1 MMQNVPRIQKHT
13 VSISPFCR
21 RFLSFALR
29 VVSYGTVHTQTDDP
43 NGERFSFYHRLNYVV
58 SGNPCLLIGD
68 RRIELA
74 PGCLVYL
81 PPNQILEIDS
91 SRPPVDLLFVNFE
104 VGALDMLEEV
114 RSFLQ
119 DLFPEQHVY
128 DPDQEL
134 LAILRTIQKIGMRN
148 QVGTGLEIQNLFE
161 NLIVHTVR
169 LSEHFSQ
176 LQDDPVSSG
185 GANIL
190 GKAMNY
196 INENL
201 GHSFRLSDMADALSI
216 SENYLYKLFVSK
228 TGKSPAAFIQNLRM
242 ETAKQALANQ
252 SLPIKMI
259 AAHLGYPDASHF
271 STVFKRTWGISP
283 RAYRDS
289 LTNGHTVKK
298 PADGTDR
305 TH

>member
-1 MMQNVPRIQKHT
+1 MKKIVPQVQKRS
-13 VSISPFCR
+13 VSFGPFCR

-29 VVSYGTVHTQTDDP
+29 AVSWGTVHTQTGDP
-43 NGERFSFYHRLNYVV
+43 CGERFSFYHRLNYVV
-58 SGNPCLLIGD
+58 SGNPCILIGD
-68 RRIELA
+68 RRVALT

-81 PPNQILEIDS
+81 PPNQFLEIDS
-91 SRPPVDLLFVNFE
+91 SLPPVDLLFVNFE

-134 LAILRTIQKIGMRN
+134 LAILGTIQKIGMRN

-169 LSEHFSQ
+169 LSERFSH
-176 LQDDPVSSG
+176 LHKDPVPSG
-185 GANIL
+185 GSNIL

-216 SENYLYKLFVSK
+216 SENYLYKIFIAK
-228 TGKSPAAFIQNLRM
+228 TGKSPAAFILKLRM

-289 LTNGHTVKK
+289 LTNGHTAKK

>member
-1 MMQNVPRIQKHT
+1 MKKIVPQVQKRS
-13 VSISPFCR
+13 VSFGPFCR
-21 RFLSFALR
+21 CFLSFALR
-29 VVSYGTVHTQTDDP
+29 AVSWGTVHTQTGDP
-43 NGERFSFYHRLNYVV
+43 CGERFSFYHRLNYVV
-58 SGNPCLLIGD
+58 SGNPFLRIGG
-68 RRIELA
+68 RPVPLS

-81 PPNQILEIDS
+81 PPNQILELDG

-114 RSFLQ
+114 RVFLRE
-119 DLFPEQHVY
+119 LFPEQYVH

-134 LAILRTIQKIGMRN
+134 LAVLQTIQEIGIRN
-148 QVGTGLEIQNLFE
+148 PVGAGLEIQNLFE
-161 NLIVHTVR
+161 ILIVRTAR
-169 LSEHFSQ
+169 LSEPFSG
-176 LQDDPVSSG
+176 LQDGPAPSG
-185 GANIL
+185 GTDIL

-201 GHSFRLSDMADALSI
+201 GRDFRLRDMADALSI

-228 TGKSPAAFIQNLRM
+228 TGKSPAVFIRNLRM

-283 RAYRDS
+283 RAYRAR
-289 LTNGHTVKK
+289 LTNGL
-298 PADGTDR
+298 PPDGTA
-305 TH
+305 